1 MTVGSILRGG
11 FGLIRAQPGLV
22 AIWGMLYLAVAMLGF
37 VVVLPMMKAMAVTPP
52 DPAAL
57 RPMMG
62 MIWLYDL
69 VLLVVMAVIFAAIFR
84 AVIAPERRG
93 FAYLRVGMDEVRLI
107 GLALLVWIAAVVAM
121 IVASLL
127 IVLLTAIVGHVFG
140 AHGGAVALGIILLL
154 VLGCAAIWAE
164 VRLSIAFPLAL
175 MRGRITIGEAWRLTA
190 GRFWTLFGAYLVG
203 TLIVA
208 ILSMIVFWPML
219 GGYFLDMMHA
229 SGDPQRMNAVMQAQ
243 VVRTIHPGPGMIV
256 MWVLGAVINSIALV
270 LGGGMLAT
278 AAVELS
284 GRASE
289 IDRPPGAAL

>member
-22 AIWGMLYLAVAMLGF
+22 AIWGALYLAATMLGF
-37 VVVLPMMKAMAVTPP
+37 VFLMPMMKAMAVTPP
-52 DPAAL
+52 NPAAM

-107 GLALLVWIAAVVAM
+107 GLAFLLWIAAVVAM
-121 IVASLL
+121 VVASLL
-127 IVLLTAIVGHVFG
+127 IVLLTAVVGYALG
-140 AHGGAVALGIILLL
+140 AHGAAVALGIVLSGA
-154 VLGCAAIWAE
+154 LGCVAIWLE
-164 VRLSIAFPLAL
+164 VRLSIAFPLTL

-219 GGYFLDMMHA
+219 GGYFIDMMHA
-229 SGDPQRMNAVMQAQ
+229 SGDPQRMNAVVQAQ
-243 VVRTIHPGPGMIV
+243 VARTIHPGLGMIA
-256 MWVLGAVINSIALV
+256 MWVLGGVIYAIGLA

-278 AAVELS
+278 AAIEL
-284 GRASE
+284 
-289 IDRPPGAAL
+289 AAEGDTPAA

>member
-22 AIWGMLYLAVAMLGF
+22 AIWGALYLAATMLGF
-37 VVVLPMMKAMAVTPP
+37 LFLMPMMKAMAVTPP
-52 DPAAL
+52 NPAAM

-69 VLLVVMAVIFAAIFR
+69 VLLVVLAMIFAAIFR
-84 AVIAPERRG
+84 AVIAPDRRG
-93 FAYLRVGMDEVRLI
+93 FAYLRLSMDEVRLV
-107 GLALLVWIAAVVAM
+107 GLAFLLWIAAVVAM

-127 IVLLTAIVGHVFG
+127 IVLLTAVVGYVIG
-140 AHGGAVALGIILLL
+140 ARGAAVALGI
-154 VLGCAAIWAE
+154 VLFVALGGAAIWAE
-164 VRLSIAFPLAL
+164 VRLSIAFPLTL

-219 GGYFLDMMHA
+219 GGYFIDMMHA
-229 SGDPQRMNAVMQAQ
+229 SGDPQRMNAVVQAQ
-243 VVRTIHPGPGMIV
+243 VARTIHPGMGMIA
-256 MWVLGAVINSIALV
+256 MWLLGGVIYAIGLA

-278 AAVELS
+278 AAVELTAE
-284 GRASE
+284 RDITVA
-289 IDRPPGAAL
+289 